1 MANNKSDETNDVFSE
16 LDVDRLE
23 VNVIE
28 SLCFSCGKNGTTRL
42 LLTRIPYYKE
52 LVISSFD
59 CPHCNYKN
67 NQLDPAIEIKPQ
79 GVRMS
84 LKIENKEDLD
94 RYVIT
99 TDYTSIQVPDLD
111 FEIPPMSQRSQ
122 VTTVEGIISK
132 TVTNLSEQKK
142 VLDLT
147 HPELA
152 AKMEVVINGLI
163 GIKNLT
169 KPIPM
174 MVFEDATGNI
184 FVSNPVAPL
193 ADPRMQTEMFTRDSA
208 QNEMIGLSA
217 QDNAQDNAQSM
228 IKPLGTFNDSS
239 VNNMN
244 DEIVQFSG
252 PCPNCQAICETN
264 MKVTDIPYFKQVVI
278 MATVC
283 EECGYRTNEVKPG
296 GGIEKQGLQIT
307 VKVSSPED
315 LNRDILKSETCSL
328 RIPQLD
334 FEVGALSLSGR
345 FTTIEGLINSLYE
358 QLKDTATAF
367 YSGDSQSGSVIEKT
381 EKFLAKLN
389 NIKTCKMSV
398 DIILTD
404 PAGNSYVQSLTP
416 PDLDPKLTIT
426 RFDRTE
432 EQNEELGLNDIKV
445 DNYEKI

>member
-1 MANNKSDETNDVFSE
+1 MANSKSAETADIFPE
-16 LDVDRLE
+16 LDVDQLE

-28 SLCFSCGKNGTTRL
+28 SLCLNCGNNGTTRL
-42 LLTRIPYYKE
+42 LLTRIPFYKE

-59 CPHCNYKN
+59 CPHCHFKN

-99 TDYTSIQVPDLD
+99 TDYTSIQVLDLD

-122 VTTVEGIISK
+122 VTTVEAS
-132 TVTNLSEQKK
+132 
-142 VLDLT
+142 
-147 HPELA
+147 
-152 AKMEVVINGLI
+152 KMEVVINGLI

-193 ADPRMQTEMFTRDSA
+193 VDPRMQTEMFTRDSA
-208 QNEMIGLSA
+208 QDEMIGLA
-217 QDNAQDNAQSM
+217 AENNAESI
-228 IKPLGTFNDSS
+228 IKPLGTFNESS
-239 VNNMN
+239 VNNTC
-244 DEIVQFSG
+244 DEIVQFSN
-252 PCPNCQAICETN
+252 PCPNCQSICETN

-278 MATVC
+278 MATTC

-296 GGIEKQGLQIT
+296 GGVEKQGIKIT
-307 VKVSSPED
+307 VEVSSPED
-315 LNRDILKSETCSL
+315 LNRDILKSETCCLS
-328 RIPQLD
+328 IPQLD
-334 FEVGALSLSGR
+334 FEAGALSLSGR
-345 FTTIEGLINSLYE
+345 FTTIEGLITSLYE

-367 YSGDSQSGSVIEKT
+367 YSGDSQSEGVVAKT
-381 EKFLAKLN
+381 KIFLEKLN
-389 NIKTCKMSV
+389 NIKTCKMPV

-416 PDLDPKLTIT
+416 PDLDPKLKIT
-426 RFDRTE
+426 RFDRTD
-432 EQNEELGLNDIKV
+432 EQNEELGLNDMKV
-445 DNYEKI
+445 DSYE

>member
-1 MANNKSDETNDVFSE
+1 MANSKSADVNTVFPE
-16 LDVDRLE
+16 LDVDQLE

-42 LLTRIPYYKE
+42 LLTRIPFYKE

-84 LKIENKEDLD
+84 LNIENKEDLD

-99 TDYTSIQVPDLD
+99 TDYTSVQVLELD

-122 VTTVEGIISK
+122 VTTVEGIITK
-132 TVTNLSEQKK
+132 TITNLSEQKK

-152 AKMEVVINGLI
+152 SKMEVVINGLI

-169 KPIPM
+169 KPIPT

-208 QNEMIGLSA
+208 QDEMIGLSA
-217 QDNAQDNAQSM
+217 EDNAESM

-239 VNNMN
+239 VNNIN

-252 PCPNCQAICETN
+252 PCPNCQSICETN

-278 MATVC
+278 MATTC
-283 EECGYRTNEVKPG
+283 EDCGYRTNEVKPG
-296 GGIEKQGLQIT
+296 GGVEKQGLQIT
-307 VKVSSPED
+307 VKVSDPED
-315 LNRDILKSETCSL
+315 LNRDILKSETCCL

-334 FEVGALSLSGR
+334 FEAGALSLSGR
-345 FTTIEGLINSLYE
+345 FTTIEGLITSLHE

-367 YSGDSQSGSVIEKT
+367 YSGDSQSEGVITKT
-381 EKFLAKLN
+381 EIFLEKLN
-389 NIKTCKMSV
+389 NIKTCKMPV
-398 DIILTD
+398 DIVLHD

-432 EQNEELGLNDIKV
+432 EQNEELGLNDMKV
-445 DNYEKI
+445 DDYEKK